1 MGKTIFDKYSILH
14 LVVGCI
20 FRYFNFSLESLFI
33 LHTIFE
39 LTENTQIGM
48 KIINDYITIWPGGKD
63 KADSHLNS
71 FSDIIFSLI
80 GWYIMD
86 KTNNNIII
94 LLISLVVIAYFWLV

>member
-14 LVVGCI
+14 LVVGCL
-20 FRYFNFSLESLFI
+20 FRYLNFSLESLFI
-33 LHTIFE
+33 IHSIFE

-48 KIINDYITIWPGGKD
+48 KLINNYVTIWPGGKNY
-63 KADSHLNS
+63 ADSYINS
-71 FSDIIFSLI
+71 ISDIIFSLI

-86 KTNNNIII
+86 KTNNIVI